1 MLALTL
7 AALVMLEQSIAIIW
21 KNDGSFEISLSFAA
35 KDPANPFPQ
44 GEGLLLAK
52 AREVCGDKGAP
63 VAVGEPVVTG
73 IAIEGGKPV
82 IAMSGTYACRKG

>member
-1 MLALTL
+1 MLGLTL
-7 AALVMLEQSIAIIW
+7 ASLVMLEQSAAIIW
-21 KNDGSFEISLSFAA
+21 KNDGSFEVSLSFAA
-35 KDPANPFPQ
+35 NDPGNPFPQ

-52 AREVCGDKGAP
+52 AKEACGDKGTP

-73 IAIEGGKPV
+73 IAMEGGKPV

>member
-1 MLALTL
+1 MFTLTL
-7 AALVMLEQSIAIIW
+7 AALALLEQSTAIIW
-21 KNDGSFEISLSFAA
+21 KNDGSFEVSLSFTAE
-35 KDPANPFPQ
+35 DPANPFPQ
-44 GEGLLLAK
+44 GEGLLLAQAK
-52 AREVCGDKGAP
+52 KTCGDKGAP

>member
-1 MLALTL
+1 MTL
-7 AALVMLEQSIAIIW
+7 AAFAMFEQSIAIIW
-21 KNDGSFEISLSFAA
+21 KNDGSFEVSLSFAA
-35 KDPANPFPQ
+35 KDPGNPFPQ

-52 AREVCGDKGAP
+52 AKETCSNKGAP

-82 IAMSGTYACRKG
+82 IAMSGTYACRKA